1 MLSRRHLR
9 IKVLQAV
16 YSYLQSGSGDLAKG
30 EKQLHLSIEKIRE
43 LIIYQLSF
51 ILEMRDFSANLL
63 EDRKKK
69 YFPTE
74 EDLNPNLRFVENS
87 VLARIED
94 NRAYRKLYDKYKINW
109 ADEQSTV
116 RKAYLALVDK
126 GFFQNYMEKDT
137 VSFEDEREML
147 VKMVKKILEDFE
159 LLEYF
164 YESKSIFWA
173 FDSYQIANLML
184 MKFLR
189 SLQENYD
196 EYADFPA
203 IIDASGDGEDRAFM
217 VELFRKTILTGEQYD
232 PMIDEKA
239 SNWELER
246 IALMDTLLIK
256 MALVELVEFPSIPI
270 KVTLNEYIDISKYY
284 SSAKSKVFINGVL
297 DKLIIDLKAK
307 NMIRKTGRGLME

>member
-16 YSYLQSGSGDLAKG
+16 YAYLQSGSGDLAKG
-30 EKQLHLSIEKIRE
+30 EKQLNLSIEKIRE

-51 ILEMRDFSANLL
+51 LLEIRDFTANLL
-63 EDRKKK
+63 EERTKK

-74 EDLNPNLRFVENS
+74 EDLNPNFRFVENR
-87 VLARIED
+87 VLAKIAD
-94 NRAYRKLYDKYKINW
+94 NRAYRKLYEKYRINW
-109 ADEQSTV
+109 ADEQSMV
-116 RKAYLALVDK
+116 RKAYLTLAEK
-126 GFFQNYMEKDT
+126 GFFKKYMEKGT
-137 VSFEDEREML
+137 VSFEDDREML
-147 VKMVKKILEDFE
+147 IKMVKKILEDLE

-164 YESKSIFWA
+164 YESKSVFWA
-173 FDSYQIANLML
+173 FDSYHIANLLL
-184 MKFLR
+184 MKYLR
-189 SLQENYD
+189 MPQEDDD
-196 EYADFPA
+196 EYASFPE
-203 IIDASGDGEDRAFM
+203 IFDESGNGEDRAFM
-217 VELFRKTILTGEQYD
+217 IELFRKTILTGDRYD

-256 MALVELVEFPSIPI
+256 MALVELIEFPSIPI

-297 DKLIIDLKAK
+297 DKLIVDLKEK